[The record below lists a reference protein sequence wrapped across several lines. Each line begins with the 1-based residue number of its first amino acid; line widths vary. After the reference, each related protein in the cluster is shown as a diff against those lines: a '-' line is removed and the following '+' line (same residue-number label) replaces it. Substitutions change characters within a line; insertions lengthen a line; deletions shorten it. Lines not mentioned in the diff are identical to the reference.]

1 LLKQIVSS
9 RLFYLFLI
17 IVMLVIFIGL
27 LSEIFFTIDNAKV
40 LLFAIATNA
49 IIAAGMTVLM
59 ITGNFDLSPGST
71 MAATGMILGLLLSK
85 GFSSYYAVIITLL
98 AGITIGFLTG
108 LLVGKIGLNP
118 FIATLSMMFIL
129 RGLALVIGLTRES
142 EDTIVPIFTDFP
154 KSFQKIAG
162 GTFLGIEYIF
172 YYSVIVI
179 IIFHFLVTKN
189 VFFRQNFYIGGNKSA
204 AILAGIKVRIIIIL
218 NFVLVSTLA
227 TITSIL
233 RSSRLLSANAM
244 TGENIALEV
253 IAAVIIGG
261 ASIKGGSGSVLGS
274 FLGVII
280 IALIYNGM
288 TLLSISPLYS
298 KMIIGIIL
306 LVSVLIDEYRDK
318 FKFTKKSLN
327 RMDWK

>member
-1 LLKQIVSS
+1 
-9 RLFYLFLI
+9 
-17 IVMLVIFIGL
+17 MLVIIIGL

-142 EDTIVPIFTDFP
+142 EDAIVPIFTDFP
-154 KSFQKIAG
+154 KSFQKIAA

-172 YYSVIVI
+172 YYSIIVI

-189 VFFRQNFYIGGNKSA
+189 VFFRQNFYIGGNKNA

-218 NFVLVSTLA
+218 NFILVSTLA

-318 FKFTKKSLN
+318 FKFTQK
-327 RMDWK
+327 RIA